1 LLKGSKL
8 KQAVADLGY
17 ADEHAL
23 KEAYVGKG
31 AVSKFDIYIDKA
43 TQEVFLGTK
52 DGSVFIPVG

>member
-1 LLKGSKL
+1 M